1 MVTAGVGGGD
11 EAASCPSVALVD
23 WLMVAVV
30 DATVVAVTVLLVVL
44 VVILLLLAAM
54 GMVVKGIA
62 WLCRPMWRWL
72 RADKAGGGVRAR
84 CKGRSALAVNPWSA
98 LRVAGTAGI

>member
-1 MVTAGVGGGD
+1 MWTAAAVVTAGVGGGD
-11 EAASCPSVALVD
+11 EAASCPSVALLD

-54 GMVVKGIA
+54 GMVVKGTA
-62 WLCRPMWRWL
+62 WLCRPMWRWSRW
-72 RADKAGGGVRAR
+72 RADK
-84 CKGRSALAVNPWSA
+84 GRSPGPAV
-98 LRVAGTAGI
+98 